1 MDAFDTHLLNRDI
14 LNLIVEI
21 VNVCVPHYWRPFW
34 ISQISTDHEDCVD
47 KQYKQMFQQTR
58 QKLRETEV
66 QLEAFL
72 RLKDE
77 VVEVNALQVRK
88 Y

>member
-1 MDAFDTHLLNRDI
+1 M
-14 LNLIVEI
+14 
-21 VNVCVPHYWRPFW
+21 CVPHYSRSLL

-47 KQYKQMFQQTR
+47 KQYKQLFQQTR

-77 VVEVNALQVRK
+77 VVEVNNLQVRK
-88 Y
+88 YQQLPPANEVAGR

>member
-1 MDAFDTHLLNRDI
+1 M
-14 LNLIVEI
+14 
-21 VNVCVPHYWRPFW
+21 CVPHYSRSSL

>member
-1 MDAFDTHLLNRDI
+1 M
-14 LNLIVEI
+14 
-21 VNVCVPHYWRPFW
+21 CVPYYSRFLL
-34 ISQISTDHEDCVD
+34 ISQISTDHEDRVD
-47 KQYKQMFQQTR
+47 KQYKKMFQQTR